1 MLNRAIVLVALL
13 LAVAG
18 LATCQQQ
25 RVGRAIA
32 QRDDAKADL
41 AASNSTNAAL
51 LRKLA
56 LAEGTTRTVTEYV
69 DRVQVVHERGA
80 TIVKE
85 VPVYVTANADAACTV
100 PAGFVQLH
108 DAAASGYPLPGVAGD
123 PDAPAPGITLS
134 DVAETTAANYAIHHA
149 TVAQVIG
156 LQQLATQLQAA
167 LRQCDAP

>member
-1 MLNRAIVLVALL
+1 MLNRAIVLLALL

-25 RVGRAIA
+25 RIGRAIA
-32 QRDDAKADL
+32 QRDDAKAEL

-108 DAAASGYPLPGVAGD
+108 DAAASGNPLPGVAGD

-149 TVAQVIG
+149 TVAQVTG
-156 LQQLATQLQAA
+156 LQQLATQLQEA